1 MIIMAKRKTK
11 EPIVIDKTPLKAT
24 SLGNLETKENGPLV
38 AILWVGLLIVCIISL
53 PYVADFI
60 QNYQN
65 NQITDTPVKKP
76 DNTSDNNTPND
87 TTEEQTIYNL
97 EDGLVITEN
106 KFNLSDFGVSNNT
119 LTFKITN
126 VGGDVDYFKKHNYF
140 VELFDNDKTLL
151 QRIKFDGITINKTRT
166 ITLDL
171 DDTSFT
177 KISFIKKDV
186 KDYPNVVLKTVNETP
201 TLTCQNKDL
210 KVIYTFSSDEIN
222 KLKTIE
228 TNYSYASS
236 NKDYEQMLSRYE
248 TYATSYN
255 SLGGVK
261 ATLIPINTGFTFKVN
276 IDLATI
282 PVASYTSTF
291 TDKYYYSL
299 DTEAKIVAFELETSG
314 FNCN

>member
-1 MIIMAKRKTK
+1 MAKRKTK

-38 AILWVGLLIVCIISL
+38 AILWVGLLVVCIISL
-53 PYVADFI
+53 PYIADFV

-65 NQITDTPVKKP
+65 NKIIDTPTKKP
-76 DNTSDNNTPND
+76 DHTSDNNTQGEITKD
-87 TTEEQTIYNL
+87 QAIYNF
-97 EDGLVITEN
+97 EKNLVITEN
-106 KFNLSDFGVSNNT
+106 KFNLSDFSVANNV

-140 VELFDNDKTLL
+140 VELFNDDKTLL
-151 QRIKFDGITINKTRT
+151 QRIKFDGITINKSKT
-166 ITLDL
+166 ITLNVDAV
-171 DDTSFT
+171 SFT
-177 KISFIKKDV
+177 KISFIEKDV
-186 KDYPNVVLKTVNETP
+186 KDYPNVTLKKVSEIP

-210 KVIYTFSSDEIN
+210 KVIYTFSTDEDN

-228 TNYSYASS
+228 TNYSYAST

-282 PVASYTSTF
+282 PEASYTSTF

-299 DTEAKIVAFELETSG
+299 DTEAKIVAFELKTSG
-314 FNCN
+314 FTCN

>member
-1 MIIMAKRKTK
+1 MAKRKTK

-24 SLGNLETKENGPLV
+24 SLGNLDTKENGPLV
-38 AILWVGLLIVCIISL
+38 AILWVGLLVVCIISL
-53 PYVADFI
+53 PYIADFA

-65 NQITDTPVKKP
+65 NKIIDTPTKKP
-76 DNTSDNNTPND
+76 DHTSDNNTQGEITKD
-87 TTEEQTIYNL
+87 QTIYNF
-97 EDGLVITEN
+97 EKNLVITEN
-106 KFNLSDFGVSNNT
+106 KFNLSDFSVSNNV

-140 VELFDNDKTLL
+140 VELFNDDKTLL
-151 QRIKFDGITINKTRT
+151 QRIKFDGITINKSKT
-166 ITLDL
+166 ITLNV
-171 DDTSFT
+171 DTVSFT
-177 KISFIKKDV
+177 KISFIEKDV
-186 KDYPNVVLKTVNETP
+186 KDYPNVTLKTVSEIP

-210 KVIYTFSSDEIN
+210 KVIYTFSTDEDN

-228 TNYSYASS
+228 TNYSYAST

-282 PVASYTSTF
+282 PEASYTSTF
-291 TDKYYYSL
+291 TDNYYYSL
-299 DTEAKIVAFELETSG
+299 DTEAKIVAFELKTSG
-314 FNCN
+314 FTCN

>member
-1 MIIMAKRKTK
+1 MAKRKAK

-38 AILWVGLLIVCIISL
+38 AILWVGLLVVCIISL
-53 PYVADFI
+53 PYIADFV

-65 NQITDTPVKKP
+65 NKIIDTPTKKP
-76 DNTSDNNTPND
+76 DHTSDNNTQGEITKD
-87 TTEEQTIYNL
+87 QAIYNF
-97 EDGLVITEN
+97 EKNLVITEN
-106 KFNLSDFGVSNNT
+106 KFNLSDFSVANNV

-140 VELFDNDKTLL
+140 VELFNDDKTLL
-151 QRIKFDGITINKTRT
+151 QRIKFDGITINKSKT
-166 ITLDL
+166 ITLNVDAV
-171 DDTSFT
+171 SFT
-177 KISFIKKDV
+177 KISFIEKDV
-186 KDYPNVVLKTVNETP
+186 KDYPNVTLKKVNETP

-210 KVIYTFSSDEIN
+210 KVIYTFSTDEDN

-228 TNYSYASS
+228 TNYSYAST

-282 PVASYTSTF
+282 PEASYTSTF

-299 DTEAKIVAFELETSG
+299 DTEAKIVAFELKTSG
-314 FNCN
+314 FTCN

>member
-1 MIIMAKRKTK
+1 MAKRKTK

-38 AILWVGLLIVCIISL
+38 AILLVGLLVVCIISL
-53 PYVADFI
+53 PYIADFV

-65 NQITDTPVKKP
+65 NKIIDTPTKKP
-76 DNTSDNNTPND
+76 DHTSDNNTKGEIPKD
-87 TTEEQTIYNL
+87 QAIYNF
-97 EDGLVITEN
+97 EKNLVITEN
-106 KFNLSDFGVSNNT
+106 KFNLSDFSVANNV

-140 VELFDNDKTLL
+140 VELFNDDKTLL
-151 QRIKFDGITINKTRT
+151 QRIKFDGITINKSKT
-166 ITLDL
+166 ITLNVDAV
-171 DDTSFT
+171 SFT
-177 KISFIKKDV
+177 KISFIEKDV
-186 KDYPNVVLKTVNETP
+186 KDYPNVTLKKVSEIP

-210 KVIYTFSSDEIN
+210 KVIYTFSTDEDN

-228 TNYSYASS
+228 TNYSYAST

-282 PVASYTSTF
+282 PEASYTSTF

-299 DTEAKIVAFELETSG
+299 DTEAKIVAFELKTSG
-314 FNCN
+314 FTCN

>member
-1 MIIMAKRKTK
+1 MAKRKAK

-38 AILWVGLLIVCIISL
+38 AILWVGLLVVCIISL
-53 PYVADFI
+53 PYIADFV

-65 NQITDTPVKKP
+65 NKIIDTPTKKP
-76 DNTSDNNTPND
+76 DHTSDNNTQGEITKD
-87 TTEEQTIYNL
+87 QTIYNF
-97 EDGLVITEN
+97 EKNLVITEN
-106 KFNLSDFGVSNNT
+106 KFNLSDFSVSNNV

-140 VELFDNDKTLL
+140 VELFNDDKTLL
-151 QRIKFDGITINKTRT
+151 QRIKFDGITINKSKT
-166 ITLDL
+166 ITLNVDAV
-171 DDTSFT
+171 SFT
-177 KISFIKKDV
+177 KISFIEKDV
-186 KDYPNVVLKTVNETP
+186 KDYPNVTLKTVSEIP

-210 KVIYTFSSDEIN
+210 KVIYTFSTDEDN

-282 PVASYTSTF
+282 PEASYTSTF
-291 TDKYYYSL
+291 TDNYYYSL
-299 DTEAKIVAFELETSG
+299 DTEAKIVAFELKTSG
-314 FNCN
+314 FTCN

>member
-1 MIIMAKRKTK
+1 MAKRKTK

-38 AILWVGLLIVCIISL
+38 AILWVGLLVVCIISL
-53 PYVADFI
+53 PYIADFV

-65 NQITDTPVKKP
+65 NKIIDTPTKKP
-76 DNTSDNNTPND
+76 NHTSDNNTQGEITKD
-87 TTEEQTIYNL
+87 QTIYNF
-97 EDGLVITEN
+97 EKDLVITEN
-106 KFNLSDFGVSNNT
+106 KFNLSDFSVSNNV

-140 VELFDNDKTLL
+140 VELFNDDKTLL
-151 QRIKFDGITINKTRT
+151 QRIKFDGITINKSRT
-166 ITLDL
+166 ITLNVDAG
-171 DDTSFT
+171 SFT
-177 KISFIKKDV
+177 KISFIEKDV

-210 KVIYTFSSDEIN
+210 KVIYTFSTDEDN

-228 TNYSYASS
+228 TNYSYAST

-282 PVASYTSTF
+282 PEASYTSTF

-299 DTEAKIVAFELETSG
+299 DTEAKIVAFELKTSG
-314 FNCN
+314 FTCN

>member
-1 MIIMAKRKTK
+1 MAKRKAK

-38 AILWVGLLIVCIISL
+38 AILWVGLLVVCIISL
-53 PYVADFI
+53 PYIADFV

-65 NQITDTPVKKP
+65 NKIIDTPTKKP
-76 DNTSDNNTPND
+76 DHTSDNNTQGEITKD
-87 TTEEQTIYNL
+87 QAIYNF
-97 EDGLVITEN
+97 EKNLVITEN
-106 KFNLSDFGVSNNT
+106 KFNLSDFSVANNV

-140 VELFDNDKTLL
+140 VELFNDDKTLL
-151 QRIKFDGITINKTRT
+151 QRIKFDGITINKSKT
-166 ITLDL
+166 ITLNVDAV
-171 DDTSFT
+171 SFT
-177 KISFIKKDV
+177 KISFIEKDV
-186 KDYPNVVLKTVNETP
+186 KDYPNVTLKKVSEIP

-210 KVIYTFSSDEIN
+210 KVIYTFSTDEDN

-228 TNYSYASS
+228 TNYSYAST

-282 PVASYTSTF
+282 PEASYTSTF

-299 DTEAKIVAFELETSG
+299 DTEAKIVAFELKTSG
-314 FNCN
+314 FTCN

>member
-1 MIIMAKRKTK
+1 MAKRKAK

-38 AILWVGLLIVCIISL
+38 AILWVGLLVVCIISL
-53 PYVADFI
+53 PYIADFV

-65 NQITDTPVKKP
+65 NKIIDTPTKKP
-76 DNTSDNNTPND
+76 DHTSDNNTQGEITKD
-87 TTEEQTIYNL
+87 QTIYNF
-97 EDGLVITEN
+97 EKNLVITEN
-106 KFNLSDFGVSNNT
+106 KFNLSDFSVANNV

-140 VELFDNDKTLL
+140 VELFNDDKTLL
-151 QRIKFDGITINKTRT
+151 QRIKFDGITINKSKT
-166 ITLDL
+166 ITLNVDAV
-171 DDTSFT
+171 SFT
-177 KISFIKKDV
+177 KISFIEKDV
-186 KDYPNVVLKTVNETP
+186 KDYPNVTLKKVSEIP

-210 KVIYTFSSDEIN
+210 KVIYTFSADEDN

-255 SLGGVK
+255 SLGGIK

-282 PVASYTSTF
+282 PEASYTSTF

-299 DTEAKIVAFELETSG
+299 DTEAKIVAFELKTSG
-314 FNCN
+314 FTCN

>member
-1 MIIMAKRKTK
+1 MAKRKIK

-38 AILWVGLLIVCIISL
+38 AILWVGLLVVCIISL
-53 PYVADFI
+53 PYIADFV

-65 NQITDTPVKKP
+65 NKIIDTPTKKP
-76 DNTSDNNTPND
+76 DHTSDNNTQGEITKD
-87 TTEEQTIYNL
+87 QTIYNF
-97 EDGLVITEN
+97 EKNLVITEN
-106 KFNLSDFGVSNNT
+106 KFNLSDFSVSNNA

-140 VELFDNDKTLL
+140 VELFNDDKTLL
-151 QRIKFDGITINKTRT
+151 QRIKFDGITINKSKT
-166 ITLDL
+166 ITLNVDAV
-171 DDTSFT
+171 SFT
-177 KISFIKKDV
+177 KISFIEKDV
-186 KDYPNVVLKTVNETP
+186 KDYPNVTLKKVSEIP

-210 KVIYTFSSDEIN
+210 KVIYTFSADEDN

-282 PVASYTSTF
+282 PEASYTSTF

-299 DTEAKIVAFELETSG
+299 DTEAKIVAFELKTSG
-314 FNCN
+314 FTCN

>member
-1 MIIMAKRKTK
+1 MAKRKTK

-38 AILWVGLLIVCIISL
+38 AILWVGLLVVCIISL
-53 PYVADFI
+53 PYIADFV

-65 NQITDTPVKKP
+65 NKIIDTPTKKP
-76 DNTSDNNTPND
+76 DHTSDNNTQGEITKD
-87 TTEEQTIYNL
+87 QAIYNF
-97 EDGLVITEN
+97 EKNLVITEN
-106 KFNLSDFGVSNNT
+106 KFNLSDFSVSNNA

-140 VELFDNDKTLL
+140 VELFNDDKTLL
-151 QRIKFDGITINKTRT
+151 QRIKFDGITINKSKT
-166 ITLDL
+166 ITLNVDAV
-171 DDTSFT
+171 SFT
-177 KISFIKKDV
+177 KISFIEKDV
-186 KDYPNVVLKTVNETP
+186 KDYPNVTLKKVSEIP

-210 KVIYTFSSDEIN
+210 KVIYTFSADEDN

-282 PVASYTSTF
+282 PEASYTSTF

-299 DTEAKIVAFELETSG
+299 DTEAKIVAFELKTSG
-314 FNCN
+314 FTCN

>member
-1 MIIMAKRKTK
+1 MAKRKTK
-11 EPIVIDKTPLKAT
+11 EPIFIDKTPLKAT

-38 AILWVGLLIVCIISL
+38 AILWVGLLVVCIISL
-53 PYVADFI
+53 PYIADFV

-65 NQITDTPVKKP
+65 NKIIDTPTKKP
-76 DNTSDNNTPND
+76 DYTSDNNTQGEITKD
-87 TTEEQTIYNL
+87 QAIYNF
-97 EDGLVITEN
+97 EKNLVITEN
-106 KFNLSDFGVSNNT
+106 KFNLSDFSVSNNA

-140 VELFDNDKTLL
+140 VELFNDDKTLL
-151 QRIKFDGITINKTRT
+151 QRIKFDGITINKSKT
-166 ITLDL
+166 ITLNVDAV
-171 DDTSFT
+171 SFT
-177 KISFIKKDV
+177 KISFIEKDV
-186 KDYPNVVLKTVNETP
+186 KDYPNVTLKKVSEIP

-210 KVIYTFSSDEIN
+210 KVIYTFSTDEDN

-228 TNYSYASS
+228 TNYSYAST

-282 PVASYTSTF
+282 PEASYTSTF

-299 DTEAKIVAFELETSG
+299 DTEAKIVAFELKTSG
-314 FNCN
+314 FTCN

>member
-1 MIIMAKRKTK
+1 MAKRKAK

-38 AILWVGLLIVCIISL
+38 TILWVGLLVVCIISL
-53 PYVADFI
+53 PYIADFA

-65 NQITDTPVKKP
+65 NKIIDTPTKKP
-76 DNTSDNNTPND
+76 DHTSDNNTQGEITKD
-87 TTEEQTIYNL
+87 QTIYNF
-97 EDGLVITEN
+97 EKNLVITEN
-106 KFNLSDFGVSNNT
+106 KFNLSDFSVSNNT

-140 VELFDNDKTLL
+140 VELFNDDKTLL
-151 QRIKFDGITINKTRT
+151 QRIKFDGITINKSKT
-166 ITLDL
+166 ITLNVDAV
-171 DDTSFT
+171 SFT
-177 KISFIKKDV
+177 KISFIEKDV
-186 KDYPNVVLKTVNETP
+186 KDYPNVTLKKVSEIP

-210 KVIYTFSSDEIN
+210 KVIYTFSTDEDN

-228 TNYSYASS
+228 TNYSYAST

-282 PVASYTSTF
+282 PEASYTSTF

-299 DTEAKIVAFELETSG
+299 DTEAKIVAFELKTSG
-314 FNCN
+314 FTCN

>member
-1 MIIMAKRKTK
+1 MAKRKTK

-38 AILWVGLLIVCIISL
+38 AILWVGLLVVCIISL
-53 PYVADFI
+53 PYIADFV

-65 NQITDTPVKKP
+65 NKIIDTPTKKP
-76 DNTSDNNTPND
+76 DHTSDNNTQGEITKD
-87 TTEEQTIYNL
+87 QTIYNF
-97 EDGLVITEN
+97 EKNLVITEN
-106 KFNLSDFGVSNNT
+106 KFNLSDFSVSNNV

-140 VELFDNDKTLL
+140 VELFNDDKTLL
-151 QRIKFDGITINKTRT
+151 QRIKFDGITINKSKT
-166 ITLDL
+166 ITLNVDAV
-171 DDTSFT
+171 SFT
-177 KISFIKKDV
+177 KISFIEKDV
-186 KDYPNVVLKTVNETP
+186 KDYPNVTLKTVSEIP

-210 KVIYTFSSDEIN
+210 KVIYTFSTDEDN

-282 PVASYTSTF
+282 PEASYTSTF

-299 DTEAKIVAFELETSG
+299 DTEAKIVAFELKTSG
-314 FNCN
+314 FTCN

>member
-1 MIIMAKRKTK
+1 MAKRKTK
-11 EPIVIDKTPLKAT
+11 EPFVIDKTPLKAT

-53 PYVADFI
+53 PYMADFI

-151 QRIKFDGITINKTRT
+151 QRIKFDGVTINKTRT
-166 ITLDL
+166 ITLSL
-171 DDTSFT
+171 DVTSFT
-177 KISFIKKDV
+177 KISLVEKDV
-186 KDYPNVVLKTVNETP
+186 KDYPIVVLKTVNETP

-228 TNYSYASS
+228 TNYSYAYS

-248 TYATSYN
+248 TYAKSYN
-255 SLGGVK
+255 SLGGAK

-276 IDLATI
+276 IDLTVI
-282 PVASYTSTF
+282 PTASYTSTF

-299 DTEAKIVAFELETSG
+299 DTEAKIVAFELETSCFSG
-314 FNCN
+314 N

>member
-1 MIIMAKRKTK
+1 MAKRKIK

-38 AILWVGLLIVCIISL
+38 AILWVGLLVVCIISL
-53 PYVADFI
+53 PYIADFV

-65 NQITDTPVKKP
+65 NKIIDTPTKKP
-76 DNTSDNNTPND
+76 DHTSDNNTQGEITKD
-87 TTEEQTIYNL
+87 QTIYNF
-97 EDGLVITEN
+97 EKNLVITEN
-106 KFNLSDFGVSNNT
+106 KFNLSDFSVSNNA

-140 VELFDNDKTLL
+140 VELFNDDKTLL
-151 QRIKFDGITINKTRT
+151 QRIKFDGITINKSKT
-166 ITLDL
+166 ITLNVDAV
-171 DDTSFT
+171 SFT
-177 KISFIKKDV
+177 KISFIEKDV
-186 KDYPNVVLKTVNETP
+186 KDYPNVTLKTVSEIP

-210 KVIYTFSSDEIN
+210 KVIYTFSTDEDN

-282 PVASYTSTF
+282 PEASYTSTF

-299 DTEAKIVAFELETSG
+299 DTEAKIVAFELKTSG
-314 FNCN
+314 FTCN

>member
-1 MIIMAKRKTK
+1 MAKRKTK

-38 AILWVGLLIVCIISL
+38 AILWVGLLVVCIISL
-53 PYVADFI
+53 PYIADFV

-65 NQITDTPVKKP
+65 NKIIDTPTKKP
-76 DNTSDNNTPND
+76 DHTSDNNTQGEITKD
-87 TTEEQTIYNL
+87 QTIYNF
-97 EDGLVITEN
+97 EKNLVITEN
-106 KFNLSDFGVSNNT
+106 KFNLSDFSVANNV

-140 VELFDNDKTLL
+140 VELFNNDKTLL
-151 QRIKFDGITINKTRT
+151 QRIKFDGITINKSKT
-166 ITLDL
+166 ITLNVDAV
-171 DDTSFT
+171 SFT
-177 KISFIKKDV
+177 KISFIEKDV
-186 KDYPNVVLKTVNETP
+186 KDYPNVTLKKVSEIP

-210 KVIYTFSSDEIN
+210 KVIYTFSTDEDN

-228 TNYSYASS
+228 TNYSYAST

-282 PVASYTSTF
+282 PEASYTSTF

-299 DTEAKIVAFELETSG
+299 DTEAKIVAFELKTSG
-314 FNCN
+314 FTCN

>member
-1 MIIMAKRKTK
+1 MAKRKTK

-38 AILWVGLLIVCIISL
+38 AILWVGLLVVCIISL
-53 PYVADFI
+53 PYIADFV

-65 NQITDTPVKKP
+65 NKIIDTPTKKP
-76 DNTSDNNTPND
+76 DHTSDNNTQGEITKD
-87 TTEEQTIYNL
+87 QTIYNF
-97 EDGLVITEN
+97 EKNLVITEN
-106 KFNLSDFGVSNNT
+106 KFNLSDFSVANNV

-140 VELFDNDKTLL
+140 VELFNDDKTLL
-151 QRIKFDGITINKTRT
+151 QRIKFDDITINKSKT
-166 ITLDL
+166 ITLNV
-171 DDTSFT
+171 DTVSFT
-177 KISFIKKDV
+177 KISFIEKDV
-186 KDYPNVVLKTVNETP
+186 KDYPNVTLKKVSEIP

-210 KVIYTFSSDEIN
+210 KVIYTFSTDEDN

-282 PVASYTSTF
+282 PEASYTSTF

-299 DTEAKIVAFELETSG
+299 DTEAKIVAFELKTSG
-314 FNCN
+314 FTCN

>member
-1 MIIMAKRKTK
+1 MAKRKTK

-38 AILWVGLLIVCIISL
+38 AILWVGLLVVCIISL
-53 PYVADFI
+53 PYIADFV

-65 NQITDTPVKKP
+65 NKIIDTPTKKP
-76 DNTSDNNTPND
+76 NHTSDDNTQGEITKD
-87 TTEEQTIYNL
+87 QAIYNF
-97 EDGLVITEN
+97 EKNLVITEN
-106 KFNLSDFGVSNNT
+106 KFNLSDFSVSNNA

-140 VELFDNDKTLL
+140 VELFNDDKTLL
-151 QRIKFDGITINKTRT
+151 QRIKFDGITINKSKT
-166 ITLDL
+166 ITLNVDAV
-171 DDTSFT
+171 SFT
-177 KISFIKKDV
+177 KISFIEKNV
-186 KDYPNVVLKTVNETP
+186 KDYPNVTLKTVSEIP

-210 KVIYTFSSDEIN
+210 KVIYTFSTDEDN

-228 TNYSYASS
+228 TNYSYAST

-282 PVASYTSTF
+282 PEASYTSTF
-291 TDKYYYSL
+291 TDNYYYSL
-299 DTEAKIVAFELETSG
+299 DTEAKIVAFELKTSG
-314 FNCN
+314 FTCN

>member
-1 MIIMAKRKTK
+1 MAKRKTK

-38 AILWVGLLIVCIISL
+38 AILWVGLLVVCIISL
-53 PYVADFI
+53 PYIADFV

-65 NQITDTPVKKP
+65 NKIIDTPTKKP
-76 DNTSDNNTPND
+76 DHTSDNNTQGEITKD
-87 TTEEQTIYNL
+87 QTIYNF
-97 EDGLVITEN
+97 EKNLVITEN
-106 KFNLSDFGVSNNT
+106 KFNLSDFSVSNNA

-140 VELFDNDKTLL
+140 VELFNDDKTLL
-151 QRIKFDGITINKTRT
+151 QRIKFDGITINKSKT
-166 ITLDL
+166 ITLNVDAV
-171 DDTSFT
+171 SFT
-177 KISFIKKDV
+177 KISFIEKDV
-186 KDYPNVVLKTVNETP
+186 KDYPNVTLKTVSEIP

-210 KVIYTFSSDEIN
+210 KVIYTFSTDEDN

-228 TNYSYASS
+228 TNYSYAST

-282 PVASYTSTF
+282 PEASYTSTF
-291 TDKYYYSL
+291 IDKYYYSL
-299 DTEAKIVAFELETSG
+299 DTEAKIVAFELKTSG
-314 FNCN
+314 FTCN

>member
-1 MIIMAKRKTK
+1 MAKRKTK

-38 AILWVGLLIVCIISL
+38 AILWVGLLVVCIISL
-53 PYVADFI
+53 PYIADFV

-65 NQITDTPVKKP
+65 NKIIDTPTKKP
-76 DNTSDNNTPND
+76 DHTSDNNTQGEITKD
-87 TTEEQTIYNL
+87 QTIYNF
-97 EDGLVITEN
+97 EKNLVITEN
-106 KFNLSDFGVSNNT
+106 KFNLSDFSVSNNA

-140 VELFDNDKTLL
+140 VELFNDDKTLL
-151 QRIKFDGITINKTRT
+151 QRIKFDGITINKSKT
-166 ITLDL
+166 ITLNVDAV
-171 DDTSFT
+171 SFT
-177 KISFIKKDV
+177 KISFIEKDV
-186 KDYPNVVLKTVNETP
+186 KDYPNVTLKTVSEIP

-210 KVIYTFSSDEIN
+210 KVIYTFSTDEDN

-282 PVASYTSTF
+282 PEASYTSTF

-299 DTEAKIVAFELETSG
+299 DTEAKIVAFELKTSG
-314 FNCN
+314 FTCN

>member
-1 MIIMAKRKTK
+1 MAKRKTK

-38 AILWVGLLIVCIISL
+38 AILWVGLLVVCIISL
-53 PYVADFI
+53 PYIADFA

-65 NQITDTPVKKP
+65 NKIIDTPTKKP
-76 DNTSDNNTPND
+76 DHTSDNNTQGEITKD
-87 TTEEQTIYNL
+87 QTIYNF
-97 EDGLVITEN
+97 EKNLVITEN
-106 KFNLSDFGVSNNT
+106 KFNLSDFSVSNNA

-140 VELFDNDKTLL
+140 VELFNDDKTLL
-151 QRIKFDGITINKTRT
+151 QRIKFDGITINKSKT
-166 ITLDL
+166 ITLNVDAV
-171 DDTSFT
+171 SFT
-177 KISFIKKDV
+177 KISFIEKDV
-186 KDYPNVVLKTVNETP
+186 KDYPNVTLKKVSEIP

-210 KVIYTFSSDEIN
+210 KVIYTFSTDEDN

-228 TNYSYASS
+228 TNYSYAST

-282 PVASYTSTF
+282 PEASYTSTF
-291 TDKYYYSL
+291 TDNYYYSL
-299 DTEAKIVAFELETSG
+299 DTEAKIVAFELKTSG
-314 FNCN
+314 FTCN

>member
-1 MIIMAKRKTK
+1 MAKRKTK

-38 AILWVGLLIVCIISL
+38 AILWVGLLVVCIISL
-53 PYVADFI
+53 PYIADFV

-65 NQITDTPVKKP
+65 NKIIDTPTKKP
-76 DNTSDNNTPND
+76 DHTSDNNTQGEITKD
-87 TTEEQTIYNL
+87 QAIYNF
-97 EDGLVITEN
+97 EKNLVITEN
-106 KFNLSDFGVSNNT
+106 KFNLSDFSVSNNV

-140 VELFDNDKTLL
+140 VELFNDDKTLL
-151 QRIKFDGITINKTRT
+151 QRIKFDGITINKSKT
-166 ITLDL
+166 ITLNVDAV
-171 DDTSFT
+171 SFT
-177 KISFIKKDV
+177 KISFIEKDV
-186 KDYPNVVLKTVNETP
+186 KDYPNVTLKKVSEIP

-210 KVIYTFSSDEIN
+210 KVIYTFSTDEDN

-228 TNYSYASS
+228 TNYSYAST

-282 PVASYTSTF
+282 PEASYTSTF

-299 DTEAKIVAFELETSG
+299 DTEAKIVAFELKTSG
-314 FNCN
+314 FTCN

>member
-1 MIIMAKRKTK
+1 MTKRKTK

-38 AILWVGLLIVCIISL
+38 AILWVGLLVVCIISL
-53 PYVADFI
+53 PYIADFV

-65 NQITDTPVKKP
+65 NKIIDTPTKKP
-76 DNTSDNNTPND
+76 DHTSDNNTQGEITKD
-87 TTEEQTIYNL
+87 QTIYNF
-97 EDGLVITEN
+97 EKNLVITEN
-106 KFNLSDFGVSNNT
+106 KFNLSDFSVSNNV

-140 VELFDNDKTLL
+140 VELFNDDKTLL
-151 QRIKFDGITINKTRT
+151 QRIKFDGITINKSKT
-166 ITLDL
+166 ITLNVDAV
-171 DDTSFT
+171 SFT
-177 KISFIKKDV
+177 KISFIEKDV
-186 KDYPNVVLKTVNETP
+186 KDYPNVTLKTVSEIP

-210 KVIYTFSSDEIN
+210 KVIYTFSTDEDN

-228 TNYSYASS
+228 TNYSYAST

-282 PVASYTSTF
+282 PEASYTSTF

-299 DTEAKIVAFELETSG
+299 DTEAKIVAFELKTSG
-314 FNCN
+314 FTCN

>member
-1 MIIMAKRKTK
+1 MAKRKTK

-38 AILWVGLLIVCIISL
+38 AILWVGLLVVCIISL
-53 PYVADFI
+53 PYIADFA

-65 NQITDTPVKKP
+65 NKIIDTPTKKP
-76 DNTSDNNTPND
+76 DHTSDNNTQGEITKD
-87 TTEEQTIYNL
+87 QTIYNF
-97 EDGLVITEN
+97 EKNLVITEN
-106 KFNLSDFGVSNNT
+106 KFNLSDFSVANNV

-140 VELFDNDKTLL
+140 VELFNDDKTLL
-151 QRIKFDGITINKTRT
+151 QRIKFDGITINKSKT
-166 ITLDL
+166 ITLNV
-171 DDTSFT
+171 DTVSFT
-177 KISFIKKDV
+177 KISFIEKDV
-186 KDYPNVVLKTVNETP
+186 KDYPNVTLKTVSEIP

-210 KVIYTFSSDEIN
+210 KVIYTFSTDEDN

-228 TNYSYASS
+228 TNYSYAST

-282 PVASYTSTF
+282 PEASYTSTF

-299 DTEAKIVAFELETSG
+299 DTEAKIVAFELKTSG
-314 FNCN
+314 FTCN

>member
-1 MIIMAKRKTK
+1 MAKRKTK

-38 AILWVGLLIVCIISL
+38 AILWVGLLVVCIISL
-53 PYVADFI
+53 PYIADFV

-65 NQITDTPVKKP
+65 NKIIDTPTKKP
-76 DNTSDNNTPND
+76 DHTSDNNTQGEITKD
-87 TTEEQTIYNL
+87 QTIYNF
-97 EDGLVITEN
+97 EKNLVITEN
-106 KFNLSDFGVSNNT
+106 KFNLSDFSVSNNA

-140 VELFDNDKTLL
+140 VELFNDDKTLL
-151 QRIKFDGITINKTRT
+151 QRIKFDGITINKSKT
-166 ITLDL
+166 ITLNVDAV
-171 DDTSFT
+171 SFT
-177 KISFIKKDV
+177 KISFIEKDV
-186 KDYPNVVLKTVNETP
+186 KDYPNVTLKKVSEIP

-210 KVIYTFSSDEIN
+210 KVIYTFSADEDN

-282 PVASYTSTF
+282 PEASYTSTF

-299 DTEAKIVAFELETSG
+299 DTEAKIVAFELKTSG
-314 FNCN
+314 FTCN

>member
-1 MIIMAKRKTK
+1 MAKRKTK

-38 AILWVGLLIVCIISL
+38 AILWVGLLVVCIISL
-53 PYVADFI
+53 PYIADFV

-65 NQITDTPVKKP
+65 NKIIDTPTKKP
-76 DNTSDNNTPND
+76 DHTSDNNTQGEITKD
-87 TTEEQTIYNL
+87 QTIYNF
-97 EDGLVITEN
+97 EKNLVITEN
-106 KFNLSDFGVSNNT
+106 KFNLSDFSVANNV

-140 VELFDNDKTLL
+140 VELFNDDKTLL
-151 QRIKFDGITINKTRT
+151 QRIKFDGITINKSKT
-166 ITLDL
+166 ITLNVDAV
-171 DDTSFT
+171 SFT
-177 KISFIKKDV
+177 KISFIEKDV
-186 KDYPNVVLKTVNETP
+186 KDYPNVTLKTVSEIP

-210 KVIYTFSSDEIN
+210 KVIYTFSTDEDN

-282 PVASYTSTF
+282 PEASYTSTF

-299 DTEAKIVAFELETSG
+299 DTEAKIVAFELKTSG
-314 FNCN
+314 FTCN

>member
-1 MIIMAKRKTK
+1 MAKRKTK

-38 AILWVGLLIVCIISL
+38 AILWVGLFVVCIISL
-53 PYVADFI
+53 PYIADFV

-65 NQITDTPVKKP
+65 NKIIDTPTKKP
-76 DNTSDNNTPND
+76 DHTSDNNTQGEITKD
-87 TTEEQTIYNL
+87 QTIYNF
-97 EDGLVITEN
+97 EKNLVITEN
-106 KFNLSDFGVSNNT
+106 KFNLSDFSVSNNA

-140 VELFDNDKTLL
+140 VELFNDDKTLL
-151 QRIKFDGITINKTRT
+151 QRIKFDGITINKSKT
-166 ITLDL
+166 ITLNVDAV
-171 DDTSFT
+171 SFT
-177 KISFIKKDV
+177 KISFIEKDV
-186 KDYPNVVLKTVNETP
+186 KDYPNVTLKTVSEIP

-210 KVIYTFSSDEIN
+210 KVIYTFSTDEDN

-282 PVASYTSTF
+282 PEASYTSTF

-299 DTEAKIVAFELETSG
+299 DTEAKIVAFELKTSG
-314 FNCN
+314 FTCN

>member
-1 MIIMAKRKTK
+1 MAKRKTK

-38 AILWVGLLIVCIISL
+38 AILWVGLLVVCIISL
-53 PYVADFI
+53 PYIADFVK
-60 QNYQN
+60 NYQN
-65 NQITDTPVKKP
+65 NKIIDTPTKKP
-76 DNTSDNNTPND
+76 DHTSDNNTQGEITKD
-87 TTEEQTIYNL
+87 QTIYNF
-97 EDGLVITEN
+97 EKNLVITEN
-106 KFNLSDFGVSNNT
+106 KFNLSDFSVSNNA

-140 VELFDNDKTLL
+140 VELFNDDKTLL
-151 QRIKFDGITINKTRT
+151 QRIKFDGITINKSKT
-166 ITLDL
+166 ITLNVDAV
-171 DDTSFT
+171 SFT
-177 KISFIKKDV
+177 KISFIEKDV
-186 KDYPNVVLKTVNETP
+186 KDYPNVTLKKVSEIP

-210 KVIYTFSSDEIN
+210 KVIYTFSADEDN

-282 PVASYTSTF
+282 PEASYTSTF

-299 DTEAKIVAFELETSG
+299 DTEAKIVAFELKTSG
-314 FNCN
+314 FTCN

>member
-1 MIIMAKRKTK
+1 MAKRKTK

-24 SLGNLETKENGPLV
+24 SLGNLDTKENGPLV
-38 AILWVGLLIVCIISL
+38 AILWVGLLVVCIISL
-53 PYVADFI
+53 PYIADFA

-65 NQITDTPVKKP
+65 NKIIDTPTKKP
-76 DNTSDNNTPND
+76 DHTSDDNTQGEITKD
-87 TTEEQTIYNL
+87 QAIYNF
-97 EDGLVITEN
+97 EKNLVITEN
-106 KFNLSDFGVSNNT
+106 KFNLSDFSVSNNA

-140 VELFDNDKTLL
+140 VELFNDDKTLL
-151 QRIKFDGITINKTRT
+151 QRIKFDGITINKSKT
-166 ITLDL
+166 ITLNVDAV
-171 DDTSFT
+171 SFT
-177 KISFIKKDV
+177 KISFIEKDV
-186 KDYPNVVLKTVNETP
+186 KDYPNVTLKKVSEIP

-210 KVIYTFSSDEIN
+210 KVIYTFSTDEDN

-228 TNYSYASS
+228 TNYSYAST

-282 PVASYTSTF
+282 PEASYTSTF
-291 TDKYYYSL
+291 TDNYYYSL
-299 DTEAKIVAFELETSG
+299 DTEAKIVAFELKTSG
-314 FNCN
+314 FTCN